1 MATRASTH
9 RVCVGNLG
17 EDDFNTL
24 VIGGI
29 DLVIPLEMDLDDD
42 PLQDDEIRLR
52 SLDGFFEQIVRASD
66 PDAEPAP
73 DERLIYYHFRDVPP
87 GPYRIE
93 VNVGGVWVLVV
104 DGLIVTRTGSTLHG
118 NKLTNERPTLALGAG
133 LVEGSEEEDEE
144 DDQGA
149 EASSVSSVEELEYM
163 DLNDGFEDT

>member
-1 MATRASTH
+1 MPIMATRASNH

-24 VIGGI
+24 VIDGI

-66 PDAEPAP
+66 PDAEPKP

-93 VNVGGVWVLVV
+93 VNVGGVWALVV
-104 DGLIVTRTGSTLHG
+104 DGLIVTRTGSMLHG
-118 NKLTNERPTLALGAG
+118 NKLTNERPSLSLGSG
-133 LVEGSEEEDEE
+133 LVQETEEDAE
-144 DDQGA
+144 DEQGG
-149 EASSVSSVEELEYM
+149 EVSSVDELEYM
-163 DLNDGFEDT
+163 DLNDGFEDS